1 MSPITKEVIETE
13 RLRLIRI
20 SDTSLTGDHLKWF
33 HANWVDPVATSWRYT
48 LPLPHAA
55 QADVRSL
62 HGKCKTLE
70 ESQAWFTEH
79 LERYDT
85 ITYIVFSRFNAEGEE
100 LEYPGEVL
108 GNVGLRT
115 QAKGAELPPFPRD
128 TAAPT
133 SDQTPT
139 DPSTPPLSSLDIHK
153 PFNLRSLGYSFL
165 QIAWGKGYATEA
177 GRAVIDAYRE
187 GTKEARE
194 KGEVYYVEA
203 IWSPENVASGK
214 VLGKLGFR
222 TIGYKEEERVW
233 LAGDWRY
240 GYNVSGLYV

>member
-1 MSPITKEVIETE
+1 MSPPTKEVIETE

-20 SDTSLTGDHLKWF
+20 SDTSFDGDHLKWF
-33 HANWVDPVATSWRYT
+33 HANWVDPVATSW
-48 LPLPHAA
+48 
-55 QADVRSL
+55 SL
-62 HGKCKTLE
+62 HGKCNTLE

-79 LERYDT
+79 LEKYDN
-85 ITYIVFSRFNAEGEE
+85 IIYIVFSRFDAEDKE

-108 GNVGLRT
+108 GNIGLRT

-139 DPSTPPLSSLDIHK
+139 NPSAPHLSSLATDK

-165 QIAWGKGYATEA
+165 QVAWGKGYATEA
-177 GRAVIDAYRE
+177 GRAVVDAYRE
-187 GTKEARE
+187 GTREARE
-194 KGEVYYVEA
+194 KGEEVYYVEA
-203 IWSPENVASGK
+203 IWSPENAASGK

-240 GYNVSGLYV
+240 GYYVSGLYV